1 MLRPSQDLVMR
12 SSLLA
17 GNRGLPMV
25 VSEIRKSSACPFEA
39 GLGRL
44 TAAVG
49 TSRFI
54 SELAGLAHDSARSEL
69 VTILTIADQ
78 RTVPSLTVASASD
91 SSSAERAASP
101 YVRSH
106 WRSDPS
112 NIFLG
117 RSLSS
122 SLCYAVEL
130 SENEALDPAHRRD
143 CYTATGIKHQL
154 SLIRVAEKSCWKVT
168 LHRRQSGDWSA
179 REVQPWVDHFDL
191 VVGLVGIHATRHP
204 AHRMGSEAASRFAER
219 VGNLCPAL
227 SGREREVCGL
237 ICVGATSAV
246 IAARLGVSPNTV
258 LTFRR
263 TAYAKLGICTQ
274 GDLLRLLL

>member
-1 MLRPSQDLVMR
+1 MI
-12 SSLLA
+12 
-17 GNRGLPMV
+17 
-25 VSEIRKSSACPFEA
+25 VSEIRESSKRPFEA
-39 GLGRL
+39 ALVRL
-44 TAAVG
+44 TATVG

-54 SELAGLAHDSARSEL
+54 TELAGLAHDSSRSEL
-69 VTILTIADQ
+69 ITILKIADPQ
-78 RTVPSLTVASASD
+78 STPSLTVASASAG
-91 SSSAERAASP
+91 SSAERAASP
-101 YVRSH
+101 YVLSH
-106 WRSDPS
+106 WRTDPS

-122 SLCYAVEL
+122 ALCYAVEL
-130 SENEALDPAHRRD
+130 SANEALDPQHRRD
-143 CYTATGIKHQL
+143 CYTATGIRHQL
-154 SLIRVAEKSCWKVT
+154 SLIRLGEDCCWKVT
-168 LHRRQSGDWSA
+168 LHRRQVGDWDA
-179 REVQPWVDHFDL
+179 RDVQPWVDHFDL
-191 VVGLVGIHATRHP
+191 VVGLVGIHAASQP
-204 AHRMGSEAASRFAER
+204 AHRMGSEAASSFAER

-274 GDLLRLLL
+274 GDLMRLLL